1 MHGDIIRT
9 VRYVY
14 QGISDRSYN
23 IARVCKKTYGF
34 LVYNYHSID
43 I

>member
-1 MHGDIIRT
+1 MFIKAYLT
-9 VRYVY
+9 VLC
-14 QGISDRSYN
+14 